1 MAKIHALYKGEN
13 LLADGTI
20 QEISEKTG
28 KKINHLRFL
37 ARPAYKRRCKPNGKA
52 MQMISL
58 EEEE

>member
-1 MAKIHALYKGEN
+1 MAKIYALYKGEN

-28 KKINHLRFL
+28 KTIYHLRWMTY
-37 ARPAYKRRCKPNGKA
+37 PTHNRRCKPGGNR
-52 MQMISL
+52 MQMILL